1 MHHPF
6 SSVWQSEGVVR
17 FLRWGRGGAE
27 KPANSGLA
35 GKNVTG
41 QHEIPRQ
48 NRLGGEKQPTE
59 TQENPPK
66 SFWRVFLQHL
76 IAKRPVSALFGT
88 TAN

>member
-1 MHHPF
+1 LA
-6 SSVWQSEGVVR
+6 ER
-17 FLRWGRGGAE
+17 RGGAFFALGARRRIGAE

-66 SFWRVFLQHL
+66 SFEAAEKV
-76 IAKRPVSALFGT
+76 A
-88 TAN
+88 